1 MARVCIHVHYCRAC
15 SRLWNCV
22 RWACNKR
29 EDLPCE
35 SCVEQSAIRMEG
47 TLTSNICPSLRP
59 PDKHTQRERRPLK
72 VATLQNVAFNLAF
85 TISSITCPSRA
96 CAAKET
102 RYADSGQPPGASQV
116 PAAQKITCNAAPV
129 WRLKGRSL
137 QARLCNSGLVIEK
150 SRKGFF
156 SKSATEN
163 ADHETNEDLDSVP
176 SYIPLSSINA
186 VIEEVAPHKPVQ
198 TAIDWTLTEIQPANL
213 MDEAGEAGEGA
224 PGIVAVPIV
233 LGTAAM
239 VMAPFRGTTTH
250 QYSIRVLWVEHGES
264 RSTKLDLS
272 SKDAGSLAN
281 QIATRIDQNLILV
294 QFDKSQQNRQWIL
307 VNFPSWVSLGPVTS
321 QGGTFRFLTIKCSD
335 GNVLVYVFRN
345 ESKFWQDPLLVVR
358 AESQP
363 LNAAKPWRVKL
374 GRNSEGIS
382 CVKEVDTDTKQLR
395 VDGCP
400 VS

>member
-1 MARVCIHVHYCRAC
+1 
-15 SRLWNCV
+15 
-22 RWACNKR
+22 
-29 EDLPCE
+29 
-35 SCVEQSAIRMEG
+35 MEG
-47 TLTSNICPSLRP
+47 TLTSNICSALKP
-59 PDKHTQRERRPLK
+59 PDEHTQRERRPLK
-72 VATLQNVAFNLAF
+72 VTALQNIAFNLAF
-85 TISSITCPSRA
+85 IISSITCPSRA

-102 RYADSGQPPGASQV
+102 RYSDPGQPPGASQV

-137 QARLCNSGLVIEK
+137 QVRLCNNGLAIEK
-150 SRKGFF
+150 SRKRFF
-156 SKSATEN
+156 NKSATEN
-163 ADHETNEDLDSVP
+163 TDYDTNEDFDSLP

-213 MDEAGEAGEGA
+213 MDQAGEAGEGA

-233 LGTAAM
+233 LGAAAM
-239 VMAPFRGTTTH
+239 VMTPFRGTTTH

-264 RSTKLDLS
+264 HSTKLDLS

-281 QIATRIDQNLILV
+281 QITTRIDQDLILV
-294 QFDKSQQNRQWIL
+294 HFDKDQQNHQWIL

-321 QGGTFRFLTIKCSD
+321 QGGTFKFLTIKCSD
-335 GNVLVYVFRN
+335 GNILVYVFPN
-345 ESKFWQDPLLVVR
+345 ESKSWQDALLVVK

-363 LNAAKPWRVKL
+363 LSAAKPWRVKL

-382 CVKEVDTDTKQLR
+382 CVKEVDTAAKRLR

-400 VS
+400 AP